1 MQTINFNDKNVSVT
15 MTYDDLQ
22 RMMKEI
28 VVTTMRE
35 VTNEKK
41 KMEDQKWFDS
51 TQTAKMFG
59 VHVSTICRWKH
70 SGYLT
75 ARTIGGRD
83 FFSREEITHHLTMR
97 QNGSQL

>member
-22 RMMKEI
+22 RMMKECVI
-28 VVTTMRE
+28 TTMRE
-35 VTNEKK
+35 MDNEKK

-70 SGYLT
+70 SGLLT
-75 ARTIGGRD
+75 PRTIGGRD
-83 FFSREEITHHLTMR
+83 FFSREEITHVLTMNQKR
-97 QNGSQL
+97 AEL

>member
-1 MQTINFNDKNVSVT
+1 MKTLQFNDRNVSVT

-83 FFSREEITHHLTMR
+83 FFSREEITHLFTLR
-97 QNGSQL
+97 QNGTQL